1 LLRGCWSD
9 PVSLRTNPEPIMTE
23 AAIPPSQHSGS
34 QLLLPSTDSKKASL
48 RALDFLVFLA
58 PDIQGGV
65 GPFLVIFMSTALA
78 WDPQKIGTVMFTS
91 ALVGLLLQAPAGALV
106 DRVQSKPRWIA
117 GALIVIAACLLL
129 MAALPNYGVI
139 LAGQSIIGICGALVA
154 PAIAATSLGIVGR
167 QGLDSRIGRNTA
179 ITAAGTVLWA
189 LGTGIVGR
197 VFGPR
202 AMFIFAVV
210 LATPTILAAL
220 AIRDRDIDLKL
231 ARGADAGDPA
241 TAIRHWYGRPL
252 IVLLACAF
260 LFHLAN
266 ASLLTIVA
274 QEIGAEVG
282 DQASL
287 WLSAGV
293 IVTQLMT
300 IPIGLAVGR
309 WAPRLPRKP
318 IFLVAFVVLPLR
330 ALLYL
335 QFEAPL
341 PLIAM
346 QILDGIGAGIF
357 GVMLTLMIGDITRG
371 TGRFNLAL
379 GISAVAVGLGAAF
392 SNLVAGS
399 VAKAAGYDSTFVVM
413 AVIAGVALTLFAL
426 AMPET
431 RRSLAG

>member
-1 LLRGCWSD
+1 
-9 PVSLRTNPEPIMTE
+9 
-23 AAIPPSQHSGS
+23 
-34 QLLLPSTDSKKASL
+34 
-48 RALDFLVFLA
+48 
-58 PDIQGGV
+58 
-65 GPFLVIFMSTALA
+65 MSTALA

-106 DRVQSKPRWIA
+106 DRVHSKPRWIA
-117 GALIVIAACLLL
+117 GALIVIAACLLA
-129 MAALPNYGVI
+129 MAAVPSYYVI
-139 LAGQSIIGICGALVA
+139 LAGQSMIGICGALVA

-167 QGLDSRIGRNTA
+167 QALDARIGRNTA

-202 AMFIFAVV
+202 AMFIFAVA
-210 LATPTILAAL
+210 LATPTIIAAL
-220 AIRDRDIDLKL
+220 AIKDRDIDLKL
-231 ARGADAGDPA
+231 ARGADASDP
-241 TAIRHWYGRPL
+241 TTHIRHWYGRPL

-282 DQASL
+282 EKASL

-309 WAPRLPRKP
+309 WAPRMPRKP
-318 IFLVAFVVLPLR
+318 IFLIAFAVLPVR

-335 QFEAPL
+335 QFSTPL

-379 GISAVAVGLGAAF
+379 GISAVAGGLGAAF

-399 VAKAAGYDSTFVVM
+399 VAKAAGYATTFIVM
-413 AVIAGVALTLFAL
+413 AVIAGIAVTLFAL

-431 RRSLAG
+431 RHRTAETTKPAQGAGLL